1 MGPLTCG
8 PLLSV
13 AVGALDQVHLAAE
26 LDLKFDFSL
35 FIILDFVANFKN
47 SYLELGA
54 SKLSDPNFVR
64 FFMKCTIL

>member
-35 FIILDFVANFKN
+35 FSIPDFVANFKN
-47 SYLELGA
+47 PYLEIGV
-54 SKLSDPNFVR
+54 STLSELFFVG
-64 FFMKCTIL
+64 FIMKFTI